1 MKKKCFICH
10 ISNCHSFSWTY
21 LQRIAGYRGS
31 SPYTLFP
38 KLLTTYGDSRGF
50 GSPVSSG
57 LDDTACLR
65 EGHGLKL
72 WRTRSPIGNLMSSLY
87 IATMFPEKQQHTSL
101 AAEADTALRPSSF
114 PVLGRALSLLTAA
127 GGVGS
132 QKSLSGAWG
141 LLCSRGHR
149 KEASDR
155 TGNHSRTAACSLDL
169 PIWLSALSQLLWT
182 WTRRGK
188 FINSPA
194 HWINLLWHSIFQA
207 ASVADLK
214 PGQHYRNHLGEQH
227 LCNVGTRL
235 SHTDTFSCW
244 LRRT

>member
-1 MKKKCFICH
+1 MH
-10 ISNCHSFSWTY
+10 
-21 LQRIAGYRGS
+21 LQWIAAYRES

-65 EGHGLKL
+65 DRHGLDL
-72 WRTRSPIGNLMSSLY
+72 QRTHSSVGNLMSSLY
-87 IATMFPEKQQHTSL
+87 IATMFPEKQQQQHTSL
-101 AAEADTALRPSSF
+101 TAEADTVLQLSSL
-114 PVLGRALSLLTAA
+114 PALGRALSLLTAT

-132 QKSLSGAWG
+132 QKSLSGAQG
-141 LLCSRGHR
+141 FLCSRGHR
-149 KEASDR
+149 KEANDR

-169 PIWLSALSQLLWT
+169 PIWLSALSHLLWT

-194 HWINLLWHSIFQA
+194 HWINLL
-207 ASVADLK
+207 
-214 PGQHYRNHLGEQH
+214 
-227 LCNVGTRL
+227 
-235 SHTDTFSCW
+235 
-244 LRRT
+244 